1 MAKKTSDGSAAQANA
16 IRLSRRLVEAGLG
29 DIHVTMGISIAAS
42 DVVKLRAIQF
52 AKGGI
57 GAGAAVSLLIRE
69 AKV

>member
-16 IRLSRRLVEAGLG
+16 IRLVEAGLG